1 MKLSPNDY
9 RRIGIKGIMSDIRFY
24 RNIEVT
30 QEKTIGHY
38 SP

>member
-1 MKLSPNDY
+1 MRLSPNDY

-24 RNIEVT
+24 KRKRKE
-30 QEKTIGHY
+30 ETIRHY